1 MNKKKIIS
9 YTIDVILVLIIIFL
23 GYVQIA
29 MLVSKNDKKN
39 YGVPRVFGKSFLYV
53 ATESMN
59 NPDDPNC
66 LKAGT
71 GIIIEKV
78 TNFDSLKTSNPIY
91 GDSEDPERITDYD
104 LSGDIVTFY
113 LDSVGVPDTHR
124 LIYKNYD
131 EETGV
136 WTFKTMGD
144 NPEAHTFPLK
154 SETWTGDKLIGKVV
168 TWSKGFGTFLTIA
181 SPDAAASAGKKA
193 WFFPVAIV
201 TPIVVLAVY
210 YIVDAFV
217 KYNKEEKERQ
227 ALIEQR
233 MIEAGIDM
241 NDEEAKELFRMKEEI
256 RLEYQEEKER
266 IKKQL
271 RKELEKDKK
280 DEE

>member
-23 GYVQIA
+23 GYVQVA

-113 LDSVGVPDTHR
+113 LESVGVPDTHR

-154 SETWTGDKLIGKVV
+154 TETWTGDKLIGKVV

-201 TPIVVLAVY
+201 TPIVILAVY

-217 KYNKEEKERQ
+217 KYNKEEKERT

>member
-9 YTIDVILVLIIIFL
+9 YAIDVILVIIIVFL

-66 LKAGT
+66 LKVGT

-78 TNFDSLKTSNPIY
+78 QNFESLKVSNPIY
-91 GDSEDPERITDYD
+91 SEENPDQIINYD

-144 NPEAHTFPLK
+144 APEAHTFPLK
-154 SETWTGDKLIGKVV
+154 TETWTGDKLIGKVV
-168 TWSKGFGTFLTIA
+168 SWSKGFGTFLTIA

-201 TPIVVLAVY
+201 TPIVLLAGY

-217 KYNKEEKERQ
+217 KYNKEEKERN
-227 ALIEQR
+227 AMIEQR

-256 RLEYQEEKER
+256 RLEYQEEKDR

-271 RKELEKDKK
+271 RKELEKNKK
-280 DEE
+280 DEK